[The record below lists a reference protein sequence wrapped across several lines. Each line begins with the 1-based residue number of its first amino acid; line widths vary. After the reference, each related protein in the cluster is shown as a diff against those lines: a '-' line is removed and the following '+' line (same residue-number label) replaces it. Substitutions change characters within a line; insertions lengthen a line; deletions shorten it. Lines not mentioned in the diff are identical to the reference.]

1 MLPLNI
7 TKQELEMISIFNLSP
22 QDERTGNLIEELRDM
37 GTLIGSD
44 YLVEALRLVEER
56 ADIM

>member
-22 QDERTGNLIEELRDM
+22 QDERTGNLIEVLRDM

-44 YLVEALRLVEER
+44 YLVEALLLIER
-56 ADIM
+56 S